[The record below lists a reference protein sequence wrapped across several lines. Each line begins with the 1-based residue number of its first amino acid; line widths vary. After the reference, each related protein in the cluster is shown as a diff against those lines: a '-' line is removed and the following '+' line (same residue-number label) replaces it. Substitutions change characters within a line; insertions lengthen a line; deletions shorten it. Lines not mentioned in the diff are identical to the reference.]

1 MAFEFKL
8 PDVGEGIT
16 EGEIVRWLVEVG
28 DTVGL
33 DQPLLELQT
42 DKAVVE
48 LPAPRAGVVA
58 SVHGEPGQV
67 VPVGTTLV
75 VIDAPGAA
83 AERSTAPAAPAAP
96 SPPEEAPSAPEAGV
110 DGAGAVQAAPATR
123 RLARELG
130 VDLTRVAASGPRGR
144 VLPGDVRAAA
154 SAPSG
159 AGAPASGDRVPL
171 VLTGLRRVMA
181 EHMTTSV
188 REIPHVTVVERLNAS
203 ELVRVRTALKGPAE
217 AQGARLTYLPWVA
230 KALTLALA
238 DHPLFNA
245 RWEQGT
251 CYQYQAVH
259 LGIATD
265 APDGLLVPVI
275 RDADKLSV
283 LELARAMTLQTE
295 RAQARKLSTAELS
308 GSTVTITGGGPLAG
322 LFATPIINH
331 PEVAILGVYR
341 IQQEA
346 QVVNGALVP
355 CPMLY
360 LSWTFDHRIADGAQA
375 SRFLNRLKDLLA
387 DPDQWLL
394 RLR

>member
-16 EGEIVRWLVEVG
+16 EGEIVRWLVGVG
-28 DTVGL
+28 DTVVL

-48 LPAPRAGVVA
+48 LPAPRAGVIA

-75 VIDAPGAA
+75 VIEAAGAPAVA
-83 AERSTAPAAPAAP
+83 PPTAPAAP
-96 SPPEEAPSAPEAGV
+96 SAPAREE
-110 DGAGAVQAAPATR
+110 DTPPRPHPGASLVQAAPATR
-123 RLARELG
+123 RLARDLG

-154 SAPSG
+154 SAP
-159 AGAPASGDRVPL
+159 AARAPSPEDRVPL

-181 EHMTTSV
+181 EHMATSV

-217 AQGARLTYLPWVA
+217 ALGARLTYLPWVA

-245 RWEQGT
+245 RWDNGT
-251 CYQYQAVH
+251 CYQYRAVH

-265 APDGLLVPVI
+265 TPDGLLVPVI
-275 RDADKLSV
+275 RGADQLSV
-283 LELARAMTLQTE
+283 LELAQAMAAQTE
-295 RAQARKLSTAELS
+295 RAQARKLSAAELS

-331 PEVAILGVYR
+331 PEVGILGVYR
-341 IQQEA
+341 MQQEA
-346 QVVNGALVP
+346 QVINGALVP

-360 LSWTFDHRIADGAQA
+360 LSWTFDHRMADGAQA

>member
-16 EGEIVRWLVEVG
+16 EGEIVRWLVKVG
-28 DTVGL
+28 DTVAL

-48 LPAPRAGVVA
+48 LPAPRAGVIA

-75 VIDAPGAA
+75 VIDVPGAA
-83 AERSTAPAAPAAP
+83 DRPAAPAAP
-96 SPPEEAPSAPEAGV
+96 PPPPPPQAAPRVSGAPL
-110 DGAGAVQAAPATR
+110 VQAAPATR

-130 VDLTRVAASGPRGR
+130 VDLARVAASGPRGR
-144 VLPGDVRAAA
+144 VLPADVRAAA
-154 SAPSG
+154 DAPAPSVSAP
-159 AGAPASGDRVPL
+159 APDDRVPV
-171 VLTGLRRVMA
+171 VLAGLRRVMA
-181 EHMTTSV
+181 EHMATSV
-188 REIPHVTVVERLNAS
+188 REIPHVTVVERLNAT
-203 ELVRVRTALKGPAE
+203 ELVRLRTALKEPAQ
-217 AQGARLTYLPWVA
+217 AAGARLTYLPWVA

-245 RWEQGT
+245 RWEGGT
-251 CYQYQAVH
+251 CYQYRAVH

-265 APDGLLVPVI
+265 TPDGLLVPVI
-275 RDADKLSV
+275 RDAGPLSV
-283 LELARAMTLQTE
+283 LELAKAMAAQTE
-295 RAQARKLSTAELS
+295 RAQARKLPTAELS

-341 IQQEA
+341 IQEEA
-346 QVVNGALVP
+346 QVVNGVLVP

-360 LSWTFDHRIADGAQA
+360 LSWTFDHRVADGAEA
-375 SRFLNRLKDLLA
+375 SRFLNHLKDLLA
-387 DPDQWLL
+387 HPDQWLL
-394 RLR
+394 HLR

>member
-16 EGEIVRWLVEVG
+16 EGEIVRWLVSPG
-28 DTVGL
+28 DSVVL

-48 LPAPRAGVVA
+48 LPAPRAGVIA

-67 VPVGTTLV
+67 VPVGFTLV
-75 VIDAPGAA
+75 VIDAPGEKASSAPVPAA
-83 AERSTAPAAPAAP
+83 APPPPADHTPAAPQAP
-96 SPPEEAPSAPEAGV
+96 GRH
-110 DGAGAVQAAPATR
+110 VQAAPATR

-130 VDLTRVAASGPRGR
+130 INLAEVAGSGPRGR
-144 VLPGDVRAAA
+144 VLPGDVRTAAA
-154 SAPSG
+154 CPE
-159 AGAPASGDRVPL
+159 ASQPRRPVAEGPERTAMA
-171 VLTGLRRVMA
+171 LTGLRRVMA
-181 EHMTTSV
+181 EHMATSA
-188 REIPHVTVVERLNAS
+188 REIPHVTVVERVNAT
-203 ELVRVRTALKGPAE
+203 ELVRVRTALKGLAE
-217 AQGARLTYLPWVA
+217 QQDTRLTYLPWVA

-245 RWEQGT
+245 RWEHGT
-251 CYQYQAVH
+251 CYQYRPVH
-259 LGIATD
+259 LGVATD
-265 APDGLLVPVI
+265 TSDGLLVPVI
-275 RDADKLSV
+275 RDAGRLSV
-283 LELARAMTLQTE
+283 LELARALADRTE
-295 RAQARKLSTAELS
+295 RAQARTLSTGELS

-331 PEVAILGVYR
+331 PEVGILGMYR
-341 IQQEA
+341 IQEEA
-346 QVVNGALVP
+346 QVVNGSLVA

-375 SRFLNRLKDLLA
+375 SRFLNQLKDLLA
-387 DPDQWLL
+387 HPESWLL